1 MNVLRAKATSLS
13 FDAISRPE
21 NRKAC
26 RTALLWVELLFN
38 AVLMLVDWSVGF
50 ARRSTQGGF
59 GSCRIFFTIR
69 FTRRLPITT
78 HESLVTLSIIL
89 TLRATNSAKLIT
101 RERLHA

>member
-50 ARRSTQGGF
+50 ARRSTRGASGVAGF
-59 GSCRIFFTIR
+59 FSPSGSRGAYQS
-69 FTRRLPITT
+69 P
-78 HESLVTLSIIL
+78 L
-89 TLRATNSAKLIT
+89 TN
-101 RERLHA
+101 H